1 VKPPEASFAS
11 LRLRVSPPNQNLT
24 PSRQAAKP
32 IRLARMKTRQTLII
46 IVISTCISLLCYV
59 VAYAHFVHPLSQE
72 TVEPQATEQ
81 MFSTAGSL
89 RDTQIH
95 EFPQC
100 WFGAHE

>member
-1 VKPPEASFAS
+1 VKPPKASFAS
-11 LRLRVSPPNQNLT
+11 LRLHVSPPNQNLT

-59 VAYAHFVHPLSQE
+59 VAYAHFVHPLPVRVNASSQE

-81 MFSTAGSL
+81 MFSTAV
-89 RDTQIH
+89 R
-95 EFPQC
+95 
-100 WFGAHE
+100 